1 MWQILGVSRS
11 ASEKE
16 IKKAYRK
23 LSREYHPDKNPGNEE
38 AAQKFV
44 EIAGAYEVLSDK
56 EQRAIYDK
64 FGEEGLKNGAGG
76 HGHQPMRNAF
86 DIFQQ
91 FFGGGAGGFHG
102 GGGGGVPRGPDTE
115 THVTC
120 SLRQAYTGGTVDLT
134 VNLQGVCDE
143 CDGSGSA
150 DGQEHVCDACQ
161 GSGVRVI
168 RHQLAPGMFQQVQT
182 QCERCGGRGHVI
194 VHPCKVCGG
203 RRVVREDRNY
213 HVYVE
218 PGSPRRFDHRIP
230 GEADQSPDWEAGD
243 LIVRVSESREDNM
256 GYRRRGPHLFRTE
269 VLSAREALKGGWQ
282 RSIPFLDGESH
293 VKLKRAAGVAVADGE
308 IEAVKGYGMP
318 IRDRH
323 GEYGNLFVE
332 YVVILPGGQARS
344 KADL

>member
-1 MWQILGVSRS
+1 MSRS
-11 ASEKE
+11 ASDKE

-38 AAQKFV
+38 AAQRFV

-56 EQRAIYDK
+56 EQRATYDR
-64 FGEEGLKNGAGG
+64 FGEEGLKNGGG
-76 HGHQPMRNAF
+76 PQPMRNAF

-91 FFGGGAGGFHG
+91 FFGGGGGGGFHRG
-102 GGGGGVPRGPDTE
+102 GAPRGPDAE
-115 THVTC
+115 THVQC
-120 SLRQAYTGGTVDLT
+120 SLRQAYNGGTVDLAI
-134 VNLQGVCDE
+134 NLQGVCDE
-143 CDGSGSA
+143 CDGTGSA
-150 DGQEHVCDACQ
+150 DGQEHACAGCQ
-161 GSGVRVI
+161 GSGVRVV
-168 RHQLAPGMFQQVQT
+168 RHQLAPGMFQQIQT
-182 QCERCGGRGHVI
+182 QCEQCGGRGRV
-194 VHPCKVCGG
+194 VTHPCRTCGG
-203 RRVVREDRNY
+203 SRVVREDRNY

-243 LIVRVSESREDNM
+243 LVVRVSEARDDNM

-269 VLSAREALKGGWQ
+269 VLSAREALRGGWQ

-293 VKLKRAAGVAVADGE
+293 VKLRRAAGAAVANGE
-308 IEAVKGYGMP
+308 VETVRGYGMP
-318 IRDRH
+318 LRDRH
-323 GEYGNLFVE
+323 GEHGDLFVE